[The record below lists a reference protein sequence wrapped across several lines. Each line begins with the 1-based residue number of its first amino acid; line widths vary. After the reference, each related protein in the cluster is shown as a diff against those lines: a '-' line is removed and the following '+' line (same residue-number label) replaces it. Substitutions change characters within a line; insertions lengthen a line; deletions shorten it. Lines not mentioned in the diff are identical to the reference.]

1 MIMARPAE
9 HASHDGAFVPER
21 GRAAAR
27 PQDIPTRGWWDIAI
41 RVKKEMTA
49 DNVDIIAS
57 GLALYALLAVFPALA
72 AAVSIYGLFASPAD
86 IADHLQQVATML
98 PEDATRILQQQ
109 LHQLAQN
116 PQNTLSFGII
126 AGIALA
132 LWSARKG
139 MVALMKAANIAYDEE
154 ENRGFFKQLFVSLAF
169 TIGAVIGFLA
179 VLLLGVAVPLAVS
192 FLPLGPAAEVTLL
205 GVRWVLLFA
214 VAVLGLAI
222 VYRFAPDR
230 QPAQWRWV
238 TPGSLIAATLW
249 LIGSVLFALY
259 VRNWG
264 SYGETYGALGGV
276 VILLMWFYLS
286 GYIIILGAEINA
298 ETERQTRKTP
308 RRANRNRLE
317 RVARTPL
324 TPSVLPRKSCVTKS
338 RVWRRN

>member
-1 MIMARPAE
+1 MIMARSVE
-9 HASHDGAFVPER
+9 HASHRTTSDPEH
-21 GRAAAR
+21 GRTAAR
-27 PQDIPTRGWWDIAI
+27 PQEIPARGWWDIAV

-49 DNVDIIAS
+49 DNIDIIAS

-72 AAVSIYGLFASPAD
+72 AAVSIYGFFASPAD
-86 IADHLQQVATML
+86 IANHLQQVTAML

-109 LHQLAQN
+109 LRQLAQN
-116 PQNTLSFGII
+116 PQGTLSFGII
-126 AGIALA
+126 AGIAVA

-139 MVALMKAANIAYDEE
+139 MVALMKVTNVAYDEE

-169 TIGAVIGFLA
+169 TIGAIIGFLA
-179 VLLLGVAVPLAVS
+179 VLLLGVAVPLVVA
-192 FLPLGPAAEVTLL
+192 LIPLGAATEIALL
-205 GVRWVLLFA
+205 AVRWILLFG

-230 QPAQWRWV
+230 RPAQWRWV

-249 LIGSVLFALY
+249 MIGSLLFALY

-286 GYIIILGAEINA
+286 GYIIILGAEINS
-298 ETERQTRKTP
+298 EVERQTARDTTSGRP
-308 RRANRNRLE
+308 RPLG
-317 RVARTPL
+317 ARGAYSADTVGPTSDEL
-324 TPSVLPRKSCVTKS
+324 T
-338 RVWRRN
+338 

>member
-1 MIMARPAE
+1 M
-9 HASHDGAFVPER
+9 
-21 GRAAAR
+21 
-27 PQDIPTRGWWDIAI
+27 
-41 RVKKEMTA
+41 RVKKEMTD
-49 DNVDIIAS
+49 DNVDIIAG

-72 AAVSIYGLFASPAD
+72 AAVSIYGLFASPGE

-109 LHQLAQN
+109 LHRLAQN

-139 MVALMKAANIAYDEE
+139 MVALMKASNVAYDEE

-192 FLPLGPAAEVTLL
+192 FLPLGPATEVTLL

-230 QPAQWRWV
+230 RRAQWRWV

-286 GYIIILGAEINA
+286 GYIIIFGAEINA
-298 ETERQTRKTP
+298 ETERQTRQDTTTGQPKPLGARGAYSADTVGP
-308 RRANRNRLE
+308 GSEELRNK
-317 RVARTPL
+317 
-324 TPSVLPRKSCVTKS
+324 KSGS
-338 RVWRRN
+338 AS

>member
-1 MIMARPAE
+1 M
-9 HASHDGAFVPER
+9 
-21 GRAAAR
+21 
-27 PQDIPTRGWWDIAI
+27 
-41 RVKKEMTA
+41 RVKKEMTT

-109 LHQLAQN
+109 LHRLAQN
-116 PQNTLSFGII
+116 PQDTLSFGII

-139 MVALMKAANIAYDEE
+139 MVALMKASNVAYDEE

-205 GVRWVLLFA
+205 GVRWVLLFS

-230 QPAQWRWV
+230 HPAQWRWV

-298 ETERQTRKTP
+298 ETERQTRKDTTTGQP
-308 RRANRNRLE
+308 KPLGARGAYSADTVGPAAEELRNK
-317 RVARTPL
+317 
-324 TPSVLPRKSCVTKS
+324 KSGWAS
-338 RVWRRN
+338 

>member
-1 MIMARPAE
+1 M
-9 HASHDGAFVPER
+9 
-21 GRAAAR
+21 
-27 PQDIPTRGWWDIAI
+27 

-126 AGIALA
+126 AGIAVA

-139 MVALMKAANIAYDEE
+139 MVALMKASNVAYDEE

-192 FLPLGPAAEVTLL
+192 FLPLGSAAEVTLL
-205 GVRWVLLFA
+205 GVRWILLFA

-230 QPAQWRWV
+230 RPAQWRWV

-298 ETERQTRKTP
+298 ETERQTRKDTTTGQP
-308 RRANRNRLE
+308 KPLGARGAYSADTVGPAAEELRNK
-317 RVARTPL
+317 
-324 TPSVLPRKSCVTKS
+324 KSGLAS
-338 RVWRRN
+338 

>member
-1 MIMARPAE
+1 M
-9 HASHDGAFVPER
+9 
-21 GRAAAR
+21 
-27 PQDIPTRGWWDIAI
+27 

-139 MVALMKAANIAYDEE
+139 MVALMKASNVAYDEE

-192 FLPLGPAAEVTLL
+192 FLPLGPAAEVILL

-230 QPAQWRWV
+230 RPAQWRWV

-286 GYIIILGAEINA
+286 GYIIVLGAEINA
-298 ETERQTRKTP
+298 ETERQTRKDTTTGQP
-308 RRANRNRLE
+308 KPLGARGAYSADTVGPAAEELRNK
-317 RVARTPL
+317 
-324 TPSVLPRKSCVTKS
+324 KSGLAS
-338 RVWRRN
+338 

>member
-9 HASHDGAFVPER
+9 HASHHGTSVPER

-27 PQDIPTRGWWDIAI
+27 PQDIPTRGWWDIAM

-86 IADHLQQVATML
+86 IAEHLQQVATML

-109 LHQLAQN
+109 LQQLSQN
-116 PQNTLSFGII
+116 PQDTLSFGII
-126 AGIALA
+126 VGIGLA

-139 MVALMKAANIAYDEE
+139 MVALMKASNIAYDEE

-205 GVRWVLLFA
+205 GVRWILLFA

-230 QPAQWRWV
+230 RPAQWRWV

-298 ETERQTRKTP
+298 ETERQTRKDTTTGQP
-308 RRANRNRLE
+308 KPLGARGAYSADTVGPASEELRNK
-317 RVARTPL
+317 
-324 TPSVLPRKSCVTKS
+324 KSGLAS
-338 RVWRRN
+338 

>member
-1 MIMARPAE
+1 M
-9 HASHDGAFVPER
+9 
-21 GRAAAR
+21 
-27 PQDIPTRGWWDIAI
+27 

-139 MVALMKAANIAYDEE
+139 MVALMKASNVAYDEE

-192 FLPLGPAAEVTLL
+192 FLPLGPAAEVILL
-205 GVRWVLLFA
+205 GVRWILLFA

-230 QPAQWRWV
+230 RPAQWRWV

-286 GYIIILGAEINA
+286 GYIIVLGAEINA
-298 ETERQTRKTP
+298 ETERQTRKDTTTGQP
-308 RRANRNRLE
+308 KPLGARGAYSADTVGPAAEELRNK
-317 RVARTPL
+317 
-324 TPSVLPRKSCVTKS
+324 KSGLAS
-338 RVWRRN
+338 